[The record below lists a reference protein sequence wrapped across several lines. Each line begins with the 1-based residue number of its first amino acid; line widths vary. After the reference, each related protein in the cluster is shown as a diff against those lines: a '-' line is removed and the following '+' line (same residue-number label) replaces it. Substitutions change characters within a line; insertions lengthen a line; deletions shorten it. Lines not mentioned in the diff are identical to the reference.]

1 MPRISVV
8 EQYDNKDLIQ
18 QIYRL
23 KDLVET
29 GTASNIAVTDNHDGT
44 ITVDVTMR
52 DGTIQ
57 TFTLANDNIATIG
70 AVQSGA
76 DVTVTVTFESGSTQS
91 FTFNVASGKV
101 DVLTT
106 AGSYVYTHTGAT
118 QNEQQYAI
126 NAVAGSIMQRD
137 ASGQTEI
144 NSPASD
150 VDSDYV
156 VNMTKLNARLTD
168 GSVTKVGT
176 SNVGSDTKPIKLVA
190 GVPTA
195 VTNDLVDL
203 PSAQAIT
210 GTKTVPLETTGVFS
224 DQIASSNKV
233 KNELD
238 SYTPMLR
245 TTGNQVAAGLKEFNG
260 GINNSVIVSSMNKAP
275 ENVSGKCLKVMHI
288 PTPHNVTMIYRISGG
303 MNAILTG
310 MFDIRTANVS
320 MNVINKIGSD
330 TGIDETACMIAV
342 NADNTKDVFIKYRAN
357 RRFNITIEKMYDTH
371 TSVEYTDTSNYIDYS
386 STLVDYPVA
395 DGVNILSVNT
405 SIPM

>member
-70 AVQSGA
+70 AVQNGG
-76 DVTVTVTFESGSTQS
+76 DVTVTVTFESGNTQS

-118 QNEQQYAI
+118 QNEQRYAI

-137 ASGQTEI
+137 ASGQTEV

-150 VDSDYV
+150 ADSDYV

-190 GVPTA
+190 GVPTV

-203 PSAQAIT
+203 PSTQAIT
-210 GTKTVPLETTGVFS
+210 GTKTVPLEATGTFT

-238 SYTPMLR
+238 NYAPMVR
-245 TTGNQVAAGLKEFNG
+245 TTGNQNMAGIKTFTTAPVVNG
-260 GINNSVIVSSMNKAP
+260 VSNDLILTNPPGIVQDATGNNSQVQYLRTTCPDSNGVVKELMFFQLLDSSD
-275 ENVSGKCLKVMHI
+275 G
-288 PTPHNVTMIYRISGG
+288 T
-303 MNAILTG
+303 
-310 MFDIRTANVS
+310 RTLRLNL
-320 MNVINKIGSD
+320 
-330 TGIDETACMIAV
+330 
-342 NADNTKDVFIKYRAN
+342 
-357 RRFNITIEKMYDTH
+357 
-371 TSVEYTDTSNYIDYS
+371 YS
-386 STLVDYPVA
+386 STGVRGIKNIAVIQP
-395 DGVNILSVNT
+395 DGTIS
-405 SIPM
+405 

>member
-57 TFTLANDNIATIG
+57 TFTLANDNIATIA
-70 AVQSGA
+70 AVQNGA

-126 NAVAGSIMQRD
+126 NAVAGAIMQRD
-137 ASGQTEI
+137 ASGQVEVK
-144 NSPASD
+144 SPASNT
-150 VDSDYV
+150 DSDYV
-156 VNMTKLNARLTD
+156 VNIAKLNARLTD
-168 GSVTKVGT
+168 GSVTKIGT

-190 GVPTA
+190 GVPT
-195 VTNDLVDL
+195 VITNDLVDL

-210 GTKTVPLETTGVFS
+210 GAKTVPLETTGVFS
-224 DQIASSNKV
+224 NQIASSNKV

-238 SYTPMLR
+238 NYAPMVR
-245 TTGNQVAAGLKEFNG
+245 TTGNQSIAGNKTFTGSVASTTVLQAATSG
-260 GINNSVIVSSMNKAP
+260 NS
-275 ENVSGKCLKVMHI
+275 
-288 PTPHNVTMIYRISGG
+288 PTIQVKYMI
-303 MNAILTG
+303 
-310 MFDIRTANVS
+310 
-320 MNVINKIGSD
+320 
-330 TGIDETACMIAV
+330 
-342 NADNTKDVFIKYRAN
+342 ADNTDSNIYYYPSIAFLDRNDDRAARLTVTKHPNGRCVFTVHVRN
-357 RRFNITIEKMYDTH
+357 
-371 TSVEYTDTSNYIDYS
+371 
-386 STLVDYPVA
+386 A
-395 DGVNILSVNT
+395 DGTYKAVDLAAGDV
-405 SIPM
+405 

>member
-52 DGTIQ
+52 DGSIQ
-57 TFTLANDNIATIG
+57 TFTLTNDNIATIA
-70 AVQSGA
+70 AVQSGG

-118 QNEQQYAI
+118 QNEQPYSI

-137 ASGQTEI
+137 VSGQTEVK
-144 NSPASD
+144 SPAAD
-150 VDSDYV
+150 TDSDYV
-156 VNMTKLNARLTD
+156 VNMAKLNARLTD

-190 GVPTA
+190 GVPT
-195 VTNDLVDL
+195 VITNDLVDL
-203 PSAQAIT
+203 PSTQAIT
-210 GTKTVPLETTGVFS
+210 GVKTVPLETTGVYS

-238 SYTPMLR
+238 NYAPMLR
-245 TTGNQVAAGLKEFNG
+245 TTGNQVVSGIKALWNPYYNGSLATTGGTNYTDLGKMFGTGSFGNICLSLVGREDYCLGVITASHDAGLGTLTVAFDGVKSTSGKLGLYIAMLADGGHLLAKRKTAAGQGFTIQIL
-260 GINNSVIVSSMNKAP
+260 GI
-275 ENVSGKCLKVMHI
+275 G
-288 PTPHNVTMIYRISGG
+288 NVTT
-303 MNAILTG
+303 APPILPQLTYSE
-310 MFDIRTANVS
+310 I
-320 MNVINKIGSD
+320 
-330 TGIDETACMIAV
+330 
-342 NADNTKDVFIKYRAN
+342 
-357 RRFNITIEKMYDTH
+357 NITTELIEE
-371 TSVEYTDTSNYIDYS
+371 VIEI
-386 STLVDYPVA
+386 
-395 DGVNILSVNT
+395 
-405 SIPM
+405 

>member
-23 KDLVET
+23 KELVET

-52 DGTIQ
+52 DGSIQ
-57 TFTLANDNIATIG
+57 TFTLANDNIATIA
-70 AVQSGA
+70 AVQSGG

-118 QNEQQYAI
+118 QGEQKYSI
-126 NAVAGSIMQRD
+126 NSVPAALIQRD
-137 ASGQTEI
+137 GGGKAEVTA
-144 NSPASD
+144 PTSD
-150 VDSDYV
+150 ADSDYI

-176 SNVGSDTKPIKLVA
+176 VTVGSDKRPIMLYAGTPTPVA
-190 GVPTA
+190 
-195 VTNDLVDL
+195 NDLVDL

-210 GTKTVPLETTGVFS
+210 GAKTVPLETTGTFS
-224 DQIASSNKV
+224 NQIASSNKV

-238 SYTPMLR
+238 NYSPMLR
-245 TTGNQVAAGLKEFNG
+245 TSGNQNF
-260 GINNSVIVSSMNKAP
+260 
-275 ENVSGKCLKVMHI
+275 
-288 PTPHNVTMIYRISGG
+288 
-303 MNAILTG
+303 
-310 MFDIRTANVS
+310 
-320 MNVINKIGSD
+320 
-330 TGIDETACMIAV
+330 TGIKKASANGFIRKQSGTLDLTTPPAGTVTDETYVLEDKNGTTCISNFNSYTENSQTIYQISTKYPFTEGGVTKVTTGALWIAV
-342 NADNTKDVFIKYRAN
+342 YKDKMNLYI
-357 RRFNITIEKMYDTH
+357 RF
-371 TSVEYTDTSNYIDYS
+371 TDKNGTAH
-386 STLVDYPVA
+386 LK
-395 DGVNILSVNT
+395 
-405 SIPM
+405 SIGQVTESDP

>member
-70 AVQSGA
+70 AVQSGG

-137 ASGQTEI
+137 ASGQTEVK
-144 NSPASD
+144 SPASD
-150 VDSDYV
+150 IDSDYV
-156 VNMTKLNARLTD
+156 VNMVKLNARLTD

-176 SNVGSDTKPIKLVA
+176 SNVGSDTKPIKLIA

-195 VTNDLVDL
+195 ITNDLVDL

-210 GTKTVPLETTGVFS
+210 GTKTVPLEATGTFS
-224 DQIASSNKV
+224 GQIASSDKV

-238 SYTPMLR
+238 AYAPMLR
-245 TTGNQVAAGLKEFNG
+245 TTGSQVSSGIKEGWFHGYKLTSPNAIGMTAGNWLRYCEWPQSFGPLNILEIIGNRGNNGYLYGLGNVNGGGGYLRMNSYINVPSNSGIKVACAINTNTSMIEMWIYLGNIDDVNNMDVFMSQNYKSVVVYHNEEQVALPG
-260 GINNSVIVSSMNKAP
+260 
-275 ENVSGKCLKVMHI
+275 SGYTTFVYLV
-288 PTPHNVTMIYRISGG
+288 
-303 MNAILTG
+303 
-310 MFDIRTANVS
+310 
-320 MNVINKIGSD
+320 GS
-330 TGIDETACMIAV
+330 A
-342 NADNTKDVFIKYRAN
+342 
-357 RRFNITIEKMYDTH
+357 
-371 TSVEYTDTSNYIDYS
+371 
-386 STLVDYPVA
+386 
-395 DGVNILSVNT
+395 
-405 SIPM
+405 

>member
-23 KDLVET
+23 KELVET

-52 DGTIQ
+52 DGSVQ
-57 TFTLANDNIATIG
+57 TFTLANDNIATIA
-70 AVQSGA
+70 AVQNGA

-126 NAVAGSIMQRD
+126 NAVAGAIMQRD
-137 ASGQTEI
+137 ASGQTEVK
-144 NSPASD
+144 SPASNT
-150 VDSDYV
+150 DSDYV
-156 VNMTKLNARLTD
+156 VNMAKLNARLTD

-190 GVPTA
+190 GVPT
-195 VTNDLVDL
+195 VITNDLVDL
-203 PSAQAIT
+203 PSSQAIT

-224 DQIASSNKV
+224 NQIASSNKV
-233 KNELD
+233 KNEMD
-238 SYTPMLR
+238 NYAPMVR
-245 TTGNQVAAGLKEFNG
+245 TSGNQIISNDKTFLGILGIGNSANPLAGNIQIVTNGAYRRIRLQNIGDDLTVPPNDTVGYPIVAWTDVND
-260 GINNSVIVSSMNKAP
+260 NNACTLLAQHLSDGKTRLVCSLRNSDGTQKTIVLG
-275 ENVSGKCLKVMHI
+275 VS
-288 PTPHNVTMIYRISGG
+288 
-303 MNAILTG
+303 
-310 MFDIRTANVS
+310 D
-320 MNVINKIGSD
+320 
-330 TGIDETACMIAV
+330 
-342 NADNTKDVFIKYRAN
+342 
-357 RRFNITIEKMYDTH
+357 
-371 TSVEYTDTSNYIDYS
+371 
-386 STLVDYPVA
+386 
-395 DGVNILSVNT
+395 
-405 SIPM
+405 